1 MPLDGDIL
9 CELMHRSTDDLHAPA
24 GAAEDIVSRHR
35 RRRVRNRT
43 LGAAA
48 TGVAAGTA
56 VGLIAVASPG
66 RPASPKTPADSRSAH
81 LPAVRLTA
89 AQKTLYQLSK
99 SAAGTAQPAGRYV
112 RLAEVTTG
120 PDAYSHKISVIDS
133 RTGDVW
139 TFQKGASVPSELPV
153 ARHDS
158 PTETAYDGYPTDPA
172 GLRAFLLTKAKKE
185 QAISISSQ
193 ARQMHHANPKISVQ
207 AYEQQVAA
215 QMPDQS
221 DNDLVFQEAADMLWS
236 PLVGPSLRSA
246 LFKVLATTPGV
257 VVNSSAR
264 DSRGRAAIKISRVDD
279 YDGEIIATYEKPD
292 GSQVLQSSFTTSNTN
307 GGYAVT
313 FSDVYLSITRTNKA
327 PATSH

>member
-1 MPLDGDIL
+1 MPIDDDIL
-9 CELMHRSTDDLHAPA
+9 RELMHRSTDDLHAPA
-24 GAAEDIVSRHR
+24 GVAEDIVARHR
-35 RRRVRNRT
+35 RHRVRNRT

-56 VGLIAVASPG
+56 VGLVAVASPS
-66 RPASPKTPADSRSAH
+66 RPASLKTPAASRPAR
-81 LPAVRLTA
+81 LPAVQLTA

-112 RLAEVTTG
+112 QLAEVTTG
-120 PDAYSHKISVIDS
+120 PDAYSRKTSVIDS
-133 RTGDVW
+133 QTGDVW
-139 TFQKGASVPSELPV
+139 TFQKGADIPSELPV

-158 PTETAYDGYPTDPA
+158 PTETAYDSYPTDPA
-172 GLRAFLLTKAKKE
+172 GLRTFLLTQAKKE
-185 QAISISSQ
+185 QATSISSQ
-193 ARQMHHANPKISVQ
+193 ARQMHQANPKTSVQ

-215 QMPDQS
+215 QIPDLS
-221 DNDLVFQEAADMLWS
+221 DEDLVFQQAADMLWS

-264 DSRGRAAIKISRVDD
+264 DSRGRPAIKISRVDD

-292 GSQVLQSSFTTSNTN
+292 GSQVLQSSFTTSNTS
-307 GGYAVT
+307 GGFAVT

-327 PATSH
+327 P